1 MPLDRSR
8 RLLRAMLLAV
18 PAAVVTATLP
28 GCFSKSG
35 HDSTIRITGSDT
47 MVNLAQAWAEAYHE
61 SHPDISSQVRG
72 GGSGVG
78 IAALCNGNVDI
89 TTSSRAMRDKEI
101 ELARQNT
108 GKEPKQ
114 FIVGRDALAIYVHK
128 NNPIDEI
135 SLDELAEIYG
145 EGGKITKWRQL
156 GVDNALC
163 RGGQI
168 VQISRQNSS
177 GTYAYF
183 RKAILGEKREYKQG
197 ATTQSG
203 SADVVALIS
212 KTPCALGYSGM
223 GYKTDQ
229 VKLLGVSRKKGESGI
244 EPSVE
249 TALDGSYPISRPLYI
264 YTLGE
269 PTGAVQE
276 FVEWVL
282 GPVGQQIVAEVGY
295 VPNPQTAETQTTK
308 GDSDDQP
315 VESADAETPN
325 AAAPQPPE

>member
-1 MPLDRSR
+1 M
-8 RLLRAMLLAV
+8 MLAV
-18 PAAVVTATLP
+18 SATVAMATVS

-35 HDSTIRITGSDT
+35 HDSTIRVTGSDT
-47 MVNLAQAWAEAYHE
+47 MVNLAQAWAEAYRE

-78 IAALCNGNVDI
+78 IAALCNGTVDI
-89 TTSSRAMRDKEI
+89 ATASRAMSDKET
-101 ELARQNT
+101 ELARKNNN
-108 GKEPKQ
+108 GKEPKE

-128 NNPIDEI
+128 DNPIDVI
-135 SLDELAEIYG
+135 SIDELAGIYG
-145 EGGKITKWRQL
+145 EGGKITKWEQL
-156 GVDNALC
+156 GVDNAEC
-163 RGGQI
+163 SGGQI
-168 VQISRQNSS
+168 VQISRQNNS

-183 RKAILGEKREYKQG
+183 KEAVLGEQQEYKQG

-223 GYKTDQ
+223 GYKTDD
-229 VKLLGVSRKKGESGI
+229 VKLLNVSRKKGEAGI

-249 TALDGSYPISRPLYI
+249 TTLDGSYPISRPLYI

-282 GPVGQQIVAEVGY
+282 GGEGQRIVADVGY
-295 VPNPQTAETQTTK
+295 VPNPQAAKTDTAA
-308 GDSDDQP
+308 GDSDDQA
-315 VESADAETPN
+315 VESGTAKAETADAT
-325 AAAPQPPE
+325 APQQPE